1 MIAAM
6 IPLKNVRSE
15 VELLLGLMTRCRL
28 RMQPTAR
35 RLSAIFIMT
44 PKFNPKEIKIVDLV
58 CMDGKVDAD
67 SALAPKSAP
76 RCAFRK
82 AGSDIAKRI
91 SDWKHLDSSE
101 IDSEW
106 KDPK

>member
-1 MIAAM
+1 MKQLVWLSTFG
-6 IPLKNVRSE
+6 LKETKV
-15 VELLLGLMTRCRL
+15 
-28 RMQPTAR
+28 QPSSWSSIQVHPTP
-35 RLSAIFIMT
+35 AIFIMT
-44 PKFNPKEIKIVDLV
+44 PKFNPKEIKVVDLV